1 MQDVSVLIPHR
12 KPFLFVDELVS
23 YSIEEIVGK
32 KIFSDADG
40 FLTGTFP
47 GFNFVPGV
55 VQIEA
60 MAQCG
65 GAGIKKLGLAS
76 GYFELVNVEH
86 AHFSAV
92 VEHQKVFK
100 MVITNIKIGEKIIKQ
115 RGKGLVDDK
124 LCVDATWTCVKF
136 SD

>member
-23 YSIEEIVGK
+23 FSAKEIIGK

-40 FLTGTFP
+40 FLNETFP
-47 GFNFVPGV
+47 GLSFVPGV
-55 VQIEA
+55 VLIEA

-76 GYFELVNVEH
+76 GYFALVNIEN
-86 AHFSAV
+86 ASFTSG
-92 VEHQKVFK
+92 VEHQKVFN
-100 MVITNIKIGEKIIKQ
+100 MIITNIKVGEKIIKQ
-115 RGKGLVDDK
+115 RGLGLVDDK